1 MLNQERSRLGAHDRK
16 ANRMSGPKSIPDDAG
31 VYQLGRKPETTAQRV
46 HRLQVEAQ
54 MLAREQ
60 IDSLEQAMRAAAEL
74 AAEIAQGGDAYP
86 AGVRELADRIAED
99 LPAKAQTLQLLI
111 DRIPEPKL

>member
-1 MLNQERSRLGAHDRK
+1 
-16 ANRMSGPKSIPDDAG
+16 MSGPKLIPDDAG

-60 IDSLEQAMRAAAEL
+60 IEALENALKSAAEL
-74 AAEIAQGGDAYP
+74 ADEIGKGGDAYP
-86 AGVRELADRIAED
+86 VGVREIADRLADD
-99 LPAKAQTLQLLI
+99 LPAKAQTLQLLL

>member
-1 MLNQERSRLGAHDRK
+1 
-16 ANRMSGPKSIPDDAG
+16 MSGPKLIPDDAG

-60 IDSLEQAMRAAAEL
+60 IETLEKALREAAAL
-74 AAEIAQGGDAYP
+74 AHEIGAGGDAYP
-86 AGVRELADRIAED
+86 VGVREIADRLADD
-99 LPAKAQTLQLLI
+99 LPAKAQTLEALLA
-111 DRIPEPKL
+111 RIPEPKL